1 MLEILDRITSGEG
14 AEGDIERLEELGEK
28 IVSSSLCGLGQ
39 SAPNPVLT
47 TLRYFRHEYEAHVNE
62 KRCPA
67 GACKALITYEIDPEK
82 CIGCTLCVKAC
93 PVGAVSGERK
103 QPHVIDEQ
111 LCTKC
116 DACRQACKFEAVIVR

>member
-1 MLEILDRITSGEG
+1 MLEILDRITSGDG
-14 AEGDIERLEELGEK
+14 REGDLERLEELGEK

-67 GACKALITYEIDPEK
+67 LACKPLLTYEIDPDK
-82 CIGCTLCVKAC
+82 CVRCDTC
-93 PVGAVSGERK
+93 R
-103 QPHVIDEQ
+103 Q
-111 LCTKC
+111 LCPS
-116 DACRQACKFEAVIVR
+116 DAIKVE